1 MQKLTKVEEEIMQ
14 IIWEIEPCLVSDII
28 TKIGEPKPPH
38 STISSIV
45 RILEKKDF
53 VNHKAYGRT
62 HEYFSLVS
70 KKEYSKTSLKSLV
83 KNYFSGSMDELVSF
97 MVKENDLS
105 LKELS
110 NTIEK
115 LNQHKDQQSK

>member
-14 IIWEIEPCLVSDII
+14 IVWDIEPCLVSDII
-28 TKIGEPKPPH
+28 AKIGDPKPPH

-45 RILEKKDF
+45 RILEKKNF
-53 VNHKAYGRT
+53 VDHKAYGRT
-62 HEYFSLVS
+62 HEYFSKVS

-105 LKELS
+105 VKELAK
-110 NTIEK
+110 TIEK
-115 LNQHKDQQSK
+115 LNKHGE